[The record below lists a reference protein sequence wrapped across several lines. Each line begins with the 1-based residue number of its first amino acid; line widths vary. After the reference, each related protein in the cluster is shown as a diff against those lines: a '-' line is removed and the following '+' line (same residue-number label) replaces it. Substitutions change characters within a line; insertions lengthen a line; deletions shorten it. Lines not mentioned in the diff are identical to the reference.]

1 MTPRLPALLTLLAV
15 LAAPP
20 AIART
25 PHFDRP
31 WSERV
36 AAAQE
41 AYARDPSAFVHLI
54 QTPPPD
60 APPTPVVSPNERG
73 HAEGLLLSWDC
84 ESAASQPDRWD
95 QMWLDIIDAAWDGVH
110 LYLYIHN
117 GGYSDASD
125 VARCQEMLEQN
136 TSRDPQDA
144 TWFSET
150 QDHRLDSIWIRD
162 YGPFFV
168 LDTHDEFGV
177 VDADYVRYSRDND
190 DAQPA
195 HFASW
200 WGVPRHRWDFAT
212 EGGNFLPNGNG
223 LCLVSDTIEGLN
235 PQYTTADMEQLYH
248 DYLGCTE
255 LVILPALDD
264 VTGHVDMW
272 ITWLDATTLVVGE
285 YSASQDAQGRQVI
298 ETAVQEQLSGLAD
311 PGSGETVEIVRIP
324 MPDNDGR
331 SVWRNYTNG
340 IWIDDTFLMPV
351 YDGFSTEQAA
361 AVAAFETH
369 GAGVIPIPAD
379 VVITSAGALHCIS
392 RTIVRPPG
400 STIPGD
406 DDDDDTGGDDDDDD
420 DPMVEPD
427 DDASDEIRATGGC
440 ECRAGH
446 RHPATGAAV
455 SILALGL
462 LVRRRSR

>member
-1 MTPRLPALLTLLAV
+1 MRPDALIAVVVLAV

-20 AIART
+20 ALART
-25 PHFDRP
+25 PHFERP
-31 WSERV
+31 WRERV

-41 AYARDPSAFVHLI
+41 AYARDPSSFVDLLAA
-54 QTPPPD
+54 PPPD
-60 APPTPVVSPNERG
+60 APPTPVTSPNERG
-73 HAEGLLLSWDC
+73 LAEGLLLSWDC

-95 QMWLDIIDAAWDGVH
+95 QMWLDIIDAAWEGAH

-125 VARCQEMLEQN
+125 VARCQEMLEQH
-136 TSRDPQDA
+136 TGRDPHDA

-150 QDHRLDSIWIRD
+150 EDHRLDSIWIRD

-177 VDADYVRYSRDND
+177 VDADYVRYNRDND

-212 EGGNFLPNGNG
+212 EGGNFLPSGNG

-235 PQYTTADMEQLYH
+235 PQYDTADMEQLYH
-248 DYLGCTE
+248 QYLGCTQ

-285 YSASQDAQGRQVI
+285 YSASQDAQSRQVI
-298 ETAVQEQLSGLAD
+298 ETAVQEQLTGLVDPASGDTIEL
-311 PGSGETVEIVRIP
+311 VRIP

-331 SVWRNYTNG
+331 TVWRNYTNG

-351 YDGFSTEQAA
+351 YAGFETEQNAA
-361 AVAAFETH
+361 IAAFEAH
-369 GAGVIPIPAD
+369 GASVIPVSAD

-400 STIPGD
+400 STTPGD
-406 DDDDDTGGDDDDDD
+406 DDDDDDVGDDDDDD
-420 DPMVEPD
+420 DHMVAPD
-427 DDASDEIRATGGC
+427 DDDGDEIRATGGC
-440 ECRAGH
+440 ECHISERRAG
-446 RHPATGAAV
+446 ASGVALL
-455 SILALGL
+455 LALGSL
-462 LVRRRSR
+462 LRRRSR